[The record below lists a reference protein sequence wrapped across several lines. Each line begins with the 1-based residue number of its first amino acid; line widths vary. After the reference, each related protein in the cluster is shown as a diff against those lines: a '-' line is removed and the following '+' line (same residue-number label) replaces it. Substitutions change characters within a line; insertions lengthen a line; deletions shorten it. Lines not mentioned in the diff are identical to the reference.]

1 MSAAGGAAT
10 DEPEGKIVEVKIG
23 ILGAAGRMGQA
34 LVRTITASEGCS
46 LVGGVDRKESEA
58 IGRDLGEIAGIGPV
72 GLALGTDPRALIAAA
87 DAVIDF
93 TIPSACITHAALV
106 AAGDCAYVVGTTG
119 LVAPH
124 IAALN
129 EAAKNTAV
137 VQSPNMSLGVNLL
150 LALTER
156 TAATLGDDFDIEILE
171 MHHRRKVDAPSG
183 TALALGEAAA
193 RGRKR
198 ELAAISQRGRDG
210 MTGPRRS
217 GDIGFAVLRG
227 GNVVGDHTVIF
238 AADDERIEL
247 THRAADRAI
256 FARGA
261 VKAALWAQGRKPG
274 LYAMADVLGFAP
286 PGS

>member
-1 MSAAGGAAT
+1 M
-10 DEPEGKIVEVKIG
+10 EVKIG
-23 ILGAAGRMGQA
+23 ILGAAGHMGQS
-34 LVRTITASEGCS
+34 LVRAITASEGCR

-72 GLALGTDPRALIAAA
+72 GFALGTDARALIAAA

-93 TIPSACITHAALV
+93 TTPAACIGHAALV
-106 AAGDCAYVVGTTG
+106 AEQACAYVIGTTG

-129 EAAKNTAV
+129 EAAKNAAV

-156 TAATLGDDFDIEILE
+156 MAATLGEEFDIEILE

-198 ELAAISQRGRDG
+198 ELASISQRGRDG

-247 THRAADRAI
+247 THRAADRAV

-274 LYAMADVLGFAP
+274 LYGMADVLGFAP
-286 PGS
+286 GS